1 VFEGYNGSIDN
12 WAYYVRHYAEKK
24 VRKNLFER
32 YVANSLG
39 AIARAEKSYD
49 EIVTNFEDKLSGK
62 KQRSAT
68 EIKEDLI
75 TKFNKE
81 SK

>member
-1 VFEGYNGSIDN
+1 MFYEYNGSIDN

-39 AIARAEKSYD
+39 VIARFEKSYD
-49 EIVTNFEDKLSGK
+49 EVITNFEDKLSGK

-68 EIKEDLI
+68 DIRKDLK

>member
-1 VFEGYNGSIDN
+1 MFYEYNGSINN
-12 WAYYVRHYAEKK
+12 WAYYVRYYMEKK
-24 VRKNLFER
+24 VRKSLFER

-39 AIARAEKSYD
+39 AIARAEKNYD
-49 EIVTNFEDKLSGK
+49 EVITAFEDRLYCRK
-62 KQRSAT
+62 KRSAT
-68 EIKEDLI
+68 DIRKDLK